1 MCSPPMRLHCCQSL
15 LALVTFANRSS
26 EFVSETFQKLLK
38 CFRVILNL
46 ESNYLIILKP
56 RMKYVLLIVVVSRRF
71 EREEVGKYYWTG
83 RW

>member
-26 EFVSETFQKLLK
+26 EFVSETFQKFLK
-38 CFRVILNL
+38 CFKSDLKSFKIV
-46 ESNYLIILKP
+46 ILKP
-56 RMKYVLLIVVVSRRF
+56 SMKYVLLIVVVSGRF
-71 EREEVGKYYWTG
+71 EREQVGKYYWTG